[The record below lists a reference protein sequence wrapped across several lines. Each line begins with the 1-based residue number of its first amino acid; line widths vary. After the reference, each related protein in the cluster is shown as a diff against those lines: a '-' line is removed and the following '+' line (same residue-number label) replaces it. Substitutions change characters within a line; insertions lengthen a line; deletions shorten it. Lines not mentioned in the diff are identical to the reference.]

1 MPDWGTLLGSM
12 ATDLL
17 AGSGPAIGVAL
28 AVFAA
33 LAGFGITLKFLR
45 KGGAK

>member
-1 MPDWGTLLGSM
+1 MPDWGTLLGGLT
-12 ATDLL
+12 TDLL
-17 AGSGPAIGVAL
+17 AGSGPAIGVGL

-33 LAGFGITLKFLR
+33 LAAFGITLRFLR